1 MIEQEQLLNF
11 KSVVEM
17 FDITPRTLRYYEY
30 LELLTPKREGRT
42 RYYSKREIGRLK
54 LILQGRRFGF
64 KLEEIRQMLELYN
77 PQSGNRE
84 QIEIWIEKADARLE
98 DLRQRY
104 LELGEVITELE
115 KLRVEAQEYLK
126 DKDTT
131 ST

>member
-1 MIEQEQLLNF
+1 MSDQEKLLDF
-11 KSVVEM
+11 KTVVEM

-30 LELLTPKREGRT
+30 LELIAPKREGRA

-64 KLEEIRQMLELYN
+64 KLEEIRQMLELYD

-84 QIEIWIEKADARLE
+84 QLEIWIGKADEQLD

-104 LELGEVITELE
+104 QELGEIIADLE
-115 KLRVEAQEYLK
+115 ALQVEARKTLK
-126 DKDTT
+126 
-131 ST
+131 S